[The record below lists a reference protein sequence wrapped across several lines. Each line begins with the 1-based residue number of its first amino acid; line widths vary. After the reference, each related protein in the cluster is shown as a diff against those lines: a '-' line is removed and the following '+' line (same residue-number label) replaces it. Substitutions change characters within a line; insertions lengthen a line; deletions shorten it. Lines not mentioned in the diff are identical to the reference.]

1 MVFVLTV
8 FTFILHCRLFAKN
21 VIHILITEC
30 ACLCLQL
37 KWTIYHSSVFTVK
50 RCLELKHFVVR
61 WVICLSGGNIMWDIW
76 EQTMTFYDRPEWRVQ
91 SSVLHNF
98 IVIQLIYL
106 WCVEVWAL
114 FTTLSD
120 INYKHLYEGLKA
132 CCPPRPVVLFWYL
145 NAGSR
150 IFRRK

>member
-1 MVFVLTV
+1 MPAV
-8 FTFILHCRLFAKN
+8 FTFIGRGLQVVCQKRHLYTKHWVCLLVLTIKMNNLSLFSLHSKKMFRIETFC
-21 VIHILITEC
+21 
-30 ACLCLQL
+30 
-37 KWTIYHSSVFTVK
+37 SS
-50 RCLELKHFVVR
+50 
-61 WVICLSGGNIMWDIW
+61 LSNLSFRRYYMWDIW